1 MRIDL
6 HTHSLASDG
15 TLPPAGVIRAA
26 AEAGLDVV
34 ALTDHD
40 TAQGWPEAS
49 ASALECG
56 IELVTGI
63 EVSTRYEHA
72 GVHLL
77 AYLPDADDPDLVL
90 ALDRVLDGRRSRVP
104 AILDRLRAVGIELT
118 EDDVRRVAM
127 DTPAT
132 GRPHVADALVASG
145 VVADRAEAFE
155 RYLNPGRP
163 GYAMR
168 SAEDLEDMI
177 PTVVA
182 AGGVPVIA
190 HPWARTAGN
199 VLTEA
204 AFARLQGLGLAGIE
218 VDHQGHAAWMRAKL
232 RGIARNLGLVV
243 TGSSDFHGA
252 GKVDHDLGCNTTDP
266 AEYARILELA
276 ATARSARSARAAP

>member
-1 MRIDL
+1 VRIDL
-6 HTHSLASDG
+6 HTHSFASDG
-15 TLPPAGVIRAA
+15 TLSPAAVVRAA

-40 TAQGWPEAS
+40 TAQGWPEAVEA
-49 ASALECG
+49 ASAVG
-56 IELVTGI
+56 VELVTGI

-77 AYLPDADDPDLVL
+77 AYLPDAADPGLAL
-90 ALDRVLDGRRSRVP
+90 ALDRVLEGRRSRVP
-104 AILDRLRAVGIELT
+104 AILDRLRSVGIDLS
-118 EDDVRRVAM
+118 EDDVRRVAGE
-127 DTPAT
+127 TPAT
-132 GRPHVADALVASG
+132 GRPHVADALVARG
-145 VVADRAEAFE
+145 VVVDRAEAFE

-168 SAEDLEDMI
+168 YAAELEDMV

-190 HPWARTAGN
+190 HPWARTAGS
-199 VLTEA
+199 VLTES
-204 AFARLQGLGLAGIE
+204 AFARLQDLGLAGIE
-218 VDHQGHAAWMRAKL
+218 VDHQGHTPRLRARL
-232 RGIARNLGLVV
+232 RAIARNLGLVV

-266 AEYARILELA
+266 DEYARILELA
-276 ATARSARSARAAP
+276 SAARATRATR

>member
-1 MRIDL
+1 VRIDL

-15 TLPPAGVIRAA
+15 TLSPAGVIRAA

-40 TAQGWPEAS
+40 TAQGWAEAS
-49 ASALECG
+49 AAALECG
-56 IELVTGI
+56 IELVGGI

-77 AYLPDADDPDLVL
+77 AYLPDADDPGLLL
-90 ALDRVLDGRRSRVP
+90 ALDRVLEGRRSRVP
-104 AILDRLRAVGIELT
+104 AILSRLREVGIDLS
-118 EDDVRRVAM
+118 EDDVRRVAL

-132 GRPHVADALVASG
+132 GRPHVADALVARG

-155 RYLNPGRP
+155 KYLSPGRP
-163 GYAMR
+163 GYATR
-168 SAEDLEDMI
+168 SAEDLEDMV

-182 AGGVPVIA
+182 AGGVPVVA
-190 HPWARTAGN
+190 HPWARTAGS

-204 AFARLQGLGLAGIE
+204 AFADLASLGLAGIE
-218 VDHQGHAAWMRAKL
+218 VDHQGHAPWMRDEL

-266 AEYARILELA
+266 DEYARIVELA
-276 ATARSARSARAAP
+276 STARANRAAR

>member
-1 MRIDL
+1 
-6 HTHSLASDG
+6 
-15 TLPPAGVIRAA
+15 VIRAA
-26 AEAGLDVV
+26 VEAGLDVV

-40 TAQGWPEAS
+40 TALGWPEATAA
-49 ASALECG
+49 ASAAG

-77 AYLPDADDPDLVL
+77 AYLPDVDDPGL
-90 ALDRVLDGRRSRVP
+90 AVSLDRVLEGRRSRVP
-104 AILDRLRAVGIELT
+104 AILSRLSEVGIELT
-118 EDDVRRVAM
+118 EDDVRRVAV
-127 DTPAT
+127 DTPST
-132 GRPHVADALVASG
+132 GRPHVADALVARG

-163 GYAMR
+163 GYASR

-190 HPWARTAGN
+190 HPWARTARK
-199 VLTEA
+199 VLTEE
-204 AFARLQGLGLAGIE
+204 AFARLQALGLAGIE
-218 VDHQGHAAWMRAKL
+218 VDHQGHTLRMRDEL
-232 RGIARNLGLVV
+232 RGIAHDLGLVV
-243 TGSSDFHGA
+243 TGSSDFHGT

-266 AEYARILELA
+266 GEYARILDLA
-276 ATARSARSARAAP
+276 ATARSARAAR